1 VDQRISEEDDLAH
14 PGSPNP
20 GGLKTALAEAWDG
33 ERPHV
38 ERLAVAAAIL
48 AAALQ
53 KEGMRATL
61 VGGGAVEFYVPGAY
75 TTHDIDFV
83 VEGRSRA
90 AIDAVFTSLGLRRQG
105 RHWVRESLYVE
116 VPDDYLSDPA
126 DEFGVGPLT
135 LRVIRKEYILG
146 ERIVGFR
153 WWRYYGHA
161 EQALSMMA
169 AFGADL
175 NEEALR
181 TYLKAEQAEH
191 AYDLLRRFM
200 NSGTPVTA
208 RNLDELWYE
217 HYR

>member
-1 VDQRISEEDDLAH
+1 VDQRTSSGDDLGH
-14 PGSPNP
+14 PESRDPA
-20 GGLKTALAEAWDG
+20 GLKAALAEAWDN

-38 ERLAVAAAIL
+38 ERLTVTAAIL

-53 KEGMRATL
+53 SEGMRATL

-126 DEFGVGPLT
+126 DLFDVGPLT

-175 NEEALR
+175 DDAALR
-181 TYLKAEQAEH
+181 AYLKTEQAEH

-200 NSGTPVTA
+200 DSGIPVSA
-208 RNLDELWYE
+208 QNLDVLWYE